1 MADLSKLS
9 DDDLRALHA
18 GDMSSMS
25 DDGLRLLSGRSASVA
40 GQPMSRLEKLAKG
53 AKDPLDG
60 AAQLLTH
67 VLPDSVVQA
76 GNDVNNWLADKTGL
90 VSKIPDRNVTGL
102 VTGKKGGLDQLIAED
117 EVAYQAKRKAAG
129 ESGFDGWRT
138 AGNVVSPV
146 NLAIPGGAA
155 TSTAGRVATGVAVG
169 AANGLVA
176 PVSEGDYWDQKGKQ
190 VVSGAVGGGVV
201 PLAAAGVS
209 RIISPRASVNPQL
222 QMLRNEGVSP
232 TIGQTLGGRWNALEE
247 KMQSIPIA
255 GDFIANARRRS
266 QESFNN
272 AAINRA
278 TAPIGQRVEGQ
289 GQGAVLD
296 AGNALSAAYDKSKAQ
311 LGHFQI
317 DSQGAQELGT
327 LRKMAD
333 TLPDKE
339 RAAFDNVWSLVSREV
354 TPNGS
359 VTAESFKILDSKIGK
374 EAARFSKSS
383 DAYQQQAGD
392 ALAELQRV
400 IAENAKRAN
409 PLAADS
415 LQKADKGW
423 ANLVRVE
430 GAAKAAKNTEGVF
443 TPAQLNAAI
452 QQADSS
458 VRGRAVSRGTALMQ
472 DLANAGQQVIGNKIP
487 NSFTTDRA
495 LIAGGGLG
503 AGLVNPAIPMGLLGT
518 GMLYTAP
525 MQGLLTAAVSRRP
538 QSAQLVADTLRQAS
552 PRLAPAAAQIGLGL
566 LR

>member
-9 DDDLRALHA
+9 DEDLRALHA

-67 VLPDSVVQA
+67 VLPDNVVQA
-76 GNDVNNWLADKTGL
+76 GNSLNNWIADKTGL
-90 VSKIPDRNVTGL
+90 VSKIPERNVTGL
-102 VTGKKGGLDQLIAED
+102 VTGKNGGLDQLIAND
-117 EVAYQAKRKAAG
+117 ETQYQAGRKAAG
-129 ESGFDGWRT
+129 ESGFDAWRT
-138 AGNVVSPV
+138 AGNVISPV

-155 TSTAGRVATGVAVG
+155 TSTAGRVITGVGIG
-169 AANGLVA
+169 AANGAIA
-176 PVSEGDYWDQKGKQ
+176 PVTEGDYWNQKAKQ

-518 GMLYTAP
+518 GLLYTAP

>member
-1 MADLSKLS
+1 MPQRIDVPGHGIVEFP
-9 DDDLRALHA
+9 D
-18 GDMSSMS
+18 GMSEDQIVKAIQANMQPAAPAK
-25 DDGLRLLSGRSASVA
+25 SGPSI
-40 GQPMSRLEKLAKG
+40 GEKLAKG

-117 EVAYQAKRKAAG
+117 EAAYQAKRKAAG

-201 PLAAAGVS
+201 PLAASGVS

-518 GMLYTAP
+518 GLLYTAP